1 MRVALYGPKPFNH
14 MSKADKV
21 WACFCHCVVRWLKD
35 DYMSNA
41 SLRARFSLSDD
52 EYQAASNVIAN
63 AREENR
69 IVQAEV
75 GQGNKNAKY
84 VPYFAR

>member
-1 MRVALYGPKPFNH
+1 
-14 MSKADKV
+14 
-21 WACFCHCVVRWLKD
+21 
-35 DYMSNA
+35 MSNA